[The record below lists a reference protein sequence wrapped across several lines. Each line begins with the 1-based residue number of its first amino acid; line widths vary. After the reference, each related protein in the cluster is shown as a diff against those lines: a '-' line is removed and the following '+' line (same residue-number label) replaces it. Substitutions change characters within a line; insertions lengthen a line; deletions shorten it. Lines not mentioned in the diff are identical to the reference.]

1 MDCHKSY
8 QPYAIPMVCYNFTN
22 HTAPI
27 NRYTHTHNSLA
38 CKAQGL
44 YNAAN
49 AIAHSHCLAFIII
62 HYTGR
67 NAHTGDQAFKKGVV
81 VDSLALKYRHIFK
94 NGQQKKVSAKR
105 PSKTAKKNKRPTQ
118 KSYDQPAWNTAKFP
132 KFGRKT
138 ANLATLVE
146 NCDKRNRLRFW
157 RLGSSHAAKNNETV
171 VLLRNNSIV
180 HAIQ

>member
-49 AIAHSHCLAFIII
+49 AIAHSDCLAFIII

-105 PSKTAKKNKRPTQ
+105 PSKTAKKKQTANPKIVRPTSLKYGQ
-118 KSYDQPAWNTAKFP
+118 ISEIWPQNGQSGNPS
-132 KFGRKT
+132 RE
-138 ANLATLVE
+138 L
-146 NCDKRNRLRFW
+146 
-157 RLGSSHAAKNNETV
+157 
-171 VLLRNNSIV
+171 
-180 HAIQ
+180 